1 MVLFHQIIQVLDLT
15 DLNGGTRLL
24 LECIQ
29 GRGVGAT
36 LIDRDFVWKTV
47 LPYRLFE
54 KAQGGFLNR
63 DAP

>member
-24 LECIQ
+24 LEYIQ
-29 GRGVGAT
+29 GCGVGAT
-36 LIDRDFVWKTV
+36 LIDRDFVRKTV

-54 KAQGGFLNR
+54 NLFTTS
-63 DAP
+63 